1 MQIPAIVILIIIL
14 KRFKS
19 VNEDKKVT
27 LKSLCILPLVILY
40 LIYSSIVDSYSTSNI
55 HTSISIGEVSVL
67 GIMAILGIIIGVYR
81 SKFSHLTLNKE
92 TGEVYLKNSIMD
104 LIILVSLILLKIV
117 IKLVL
122 GLEVP
127 SIASEVG
134 NALLVLTV
142 VTIFTKS
149 VVNIIKYIKLTTVK
163 YI

>member
-40 LIYSSIVDSYSTSNI
+40 LIYSSVVNSHSTSNI
-55 HTSISIGEVSVL
+55 HTTISIGEVSIL

-81 SKFSHLTLNKE
+81 AKFSHLTLNKE

-104 LIILVSLILLKIV
+104 LIILVSLILIKIV

-122 GLEVP
+122 GFEVP

>member
-40 LIYSSIVDSYSTSNI
+40 LIYSSIVNSYSTSNI

-134 NALLVLTV
+134 NALLVLTI

>member
-1 MQIPAIVILIIIL
+1 MQIPAIAILIIIL

-40 LIYSSIVDSYSTSNI
+40 LIYSSVVNSHSTSNI
-55 HTSISIGEVSVL
+55 HTTIPIGEVSIL

-81 SKFSHLTLNKE
+81 AKFSHLTLNKE

-104 LIILVSLILLKIV
+104 LIILVSLILIKIV

-122 GLEVP
+122 GFEVP

-149 VVNIIKYIKLTTVK
+149 VVNIIKYIKLTTIK

>member
-40 LIYSSIVDSYSTSNI
+40 LIYSSIVNSYSTSNI